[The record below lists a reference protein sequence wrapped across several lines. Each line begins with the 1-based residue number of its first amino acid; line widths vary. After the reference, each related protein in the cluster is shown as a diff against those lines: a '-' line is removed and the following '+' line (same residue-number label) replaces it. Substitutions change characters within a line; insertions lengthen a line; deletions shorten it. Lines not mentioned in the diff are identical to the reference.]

1 MIRNEYLTKART
13 TLDLTAQQIHDL
25 GLSEVARIRVEM
37 EQTMKR
43 SSLKG
48 TLPRFRHGI
57 IPVPAALA
65 PIYTGG
71 RGGLEAC
78 QMNTYNLPAG
88 PRSATAHRTLATAKD
103 GDC

>member
-1 MIRNEYLTKART
+1 
-13 TLDLTAQQIHDL
+13 
-25 GLSEVARIRVEM
+25 
-37 EQTMKR
+37 MKR
-43 SSLKG
+43 SSFKV

-78 QMNTYNLPAG
+78 QMNTFNPPSR
-88 PRSATAHRTLATAKD
+88 PRSATAHSSLATAKD